1 MTMDTE
7 REKIVMDCI
16 RMMYSTV
23 DIDTAIYNTLE
34 KLGDYYRAQR
44 AYVFRIRLKYMDNT
58 HEWCADGVLPEK
70 ELLQNVPIEV
80 IERWL
85 PSFKDSECVVIRDLE
100 AIRECAPKEYEILKP
115 QKIRTLIVF
124 PLQEKGK
131 LSGYFGMDNP
141 DMERLNEI
149 SDTFKI
155 LAYFFESLLEREER
169 EDYLKRIGF
178 TDGLTGAL
186 NRNAFIRDTMPGY
199 NREIASM
206 GVFFIDIN
214 GLKKTNDTYGH
225 EAGDDL
231 IRGVHQIVRNVMKK
245 HSVYRL
251 GGDEFVALCRDVSRE
266 ELKEMEKTLR
276 EKLDGRHGCSAAVGS
291 SFSMDP
297 DNLGELVDLADRKMY
312 FDKKQHYDMHNGQL
326 QISDSNLE
334 KEDN

>member
-1 MTMDTE
+1 MDTE
-7 REKIVMDCI
+7 REEIVMDCI

-23 DIDTAIYNTLE
+23 DTDTAIYNTLE
-34 KLGDYYRAQR
+34 KLGNYYRAER
-44 AYVFRIRLKYMDNT
+44 AYVFRVRLKYMDNT
-58 HEWCADGVLPEK
+58 HEWCAEGILPEK
-70 ELLQNVPIEV
+70 DFLQNVPIEV
-80 IERWL
+80 IKRWI

-100 AIRECAPKEYEILKP
+100 SIKEYAPKEYEVLKP
-115 QKIRTLIVF
+115 QGIRTLIVF
-124 PLQEKGK
+124 PLQEKGR
-131 LSGYFGMDNP
+131 LSGYFGLDNP
-141 DMERLNEI
+141 DMDRMNEI

-155 LAYFFESLLEREER
+155 LAYFFESLLERKER
-169 EDYLKRIGF
+169 EDYLKKIGF
-178 TDGLTGAL
+178 TDGLTGAF

-199 NREIASM
+199 NREIVSM

-297 DNLGELVDLADRKMY
+297 ENLGELVDMADRKMY
-312 FDKKQHYDMHNGQL
+312 FDKKQYYQMCGGQ
-326 QISDSNLE
+326 SE
-334 KEDN
+334 VMDNSFEEEGN

>member
-23 DIDTAIYNTLE
+23 DTDTAIYNTLE